1 MAELI
6 QTKGTFKLR
15 GQISGKDHPSKS
27 NGYKEDILKSG
38 NMAGKKFR
46 SIRFNLKTSSCN
58 TIPVELFGMEKD
70 FAYFYNKKSKATK
83 KVDWVKRQMKPPEG
97 FDLITPEFDLV
108 KTIHE
113 TYKDDDNILIVGDL
127 DFTSYV
133 DKSNTKKNQTKYLIK
148 YIYPSTE
155 LLEFDKED
163 FVETNSF
170 EQTITVSGVEEVK
183 ADNKLFIDA
192 LIVKYGEKFE
202 DTTFEINTQTCHP
215 DFAKLM
221 KKLSFGDT
229 FLARGIIHN
238 RIIEEEVNGMYG
250 REIIKDYVKCLEI
263 LNVDGTSIELK
274 KYKEEDFVLKE
285 EPKIDWSKIEAKE
298 SETELPFDL
307 T

>member
-15 GQISGKDHPSKS
+15 GQINGKDHPSKA
-27 NGYKEDILKSG
+27 NGYKEDVLKSG

-58 TIPVELFGMEKD
+58 TIPIELFGMEKD

-97 FDLITPEFDLV
+97 FELITPEFDLV

-113 TYKDDDNILIVGDL
+113 TYKDDDNITIVGDL

-133 DKSNTKKNQTKYLIK
+133 DKSNVKKYQTKYIIK
-148 YIYPSTE
+148 YIYPSQE
-155 LLEFDKED
+155 LLDFDKED
-163 FVETNSF
+163 FVETNTF
-170 EQTITVSGVEEVK
+170 DQTITVIDTEEDK
-183 ADNKLFIDA
+183 TENKIFINA
-192 LIVKYGEKFE
+192 YIIKYGEKFE
-202 DTTFEINTQTCHP
+202 MTTFEINTKTCHP

-229 FLARGIIHN
+229 LLVRGIIHN

-250 REIIKDYVKCLEI
+250 REIIKDYTKCLEI

-274 KYKEEDFVLKE
+274 KYKEEDFVIQE
-285 EPKIDWSKIEAKE
+285 EPTIDWSKVEAN
-298 SETELPFDL
+298 ETETVLPFDL